1 MYTLLCVCGHC
12 CWSRNS
18 YCHKYPI
25 NTQYYIQP
33 IYSTLQVWEP
43 APVYSLTHKFTC
55 KWNVDHKMKGYFE
68 CMHYWYHC
76 TILCYC
82 IRVVST
88 SYQQTCTLMK
98 ILYWQN
104 ITGIFRRWQSAYDDL
119 WWAWSNFIPMFF
131 TKHVING
138 IHCKLA
144 AG

>member
-98 ILYWQN
+98 ILYLLAEHN
-104 ITGIFRRWQSAYDDL
+104 RHISTLTVSI
-119 WWAWSNFIPMFF
+119 WWPLVGMIPFYSNVFH
-131 TKHVING
+131 KA
-138 IHCKLA
+138 CY
-144 AG
+144 